1 MPTAAALPVLPSRDA
16 RDAMPKALKRFRSEG
31 ALAEPMIFGSHRKPE
46 AVVIPYDLYA
56 SLLPFIEDLE
66 IAQMIRERSAA
77 GPATPL
83 ADTAAKLGI
92 DLDSL

>member
-1 MPTAAALPVLPSRDA
+1 MPTPAALPVLPSRDA

-31 ALAEPMIFGSHRKPE
+31 ALAEPMIFGSHRKPK

-77 GPATPL
+77 GPATL
-83 ADTAAKLGI
+83 RADTAATLGI